1 MWKSN
6 IFEVTVTQFSHK
18 SKFLPALIFYRGL
31 KAAGPRMEEDER
43 SRGHKLNDLS
53 DGGVLR

>member
-1 MWKSN
+1 MYKSN
-6 IFEVTVTQFSHK
+6 IFEGTVMQFSHK

-31 KAAGPRMEEDER
+31 EAPGPWMEEDER
-43 SRGHKLNDLS
+43 SHGHKLNDLS